1 MAENQG
7 KLRQIQKDLMEKA
20 LAVLTSEQREKF
32 EKLQGKKID
41 LDFSALMRQRP
52 EQPAPK
58 KIN

>member
-52 EQPAPK
+52 ERPAPK
-58 KIN
+58 KID